1 MDGRTDGDGLEA
13 LELQLQSTDRDD
25 PVFAGP
31 GPIGLKADLLL
42 TELGLR
48 EFSESR
54 FFRIPF
60 LSYRL
65 KLKMMGTLQRMGKE
79 GGSQNQS

>member
-1 MDGRTDGDGLEA
+1 MAVDPVDGLEA

-54 FFRIPF
+54 FFRFRIPF
-60 LSYRL
+60 FLIPFSESRFFRFRIPVL
-65 KLKMMGTLQRMGKE
+65 PVH
-79 GGSQNQS
+79 